1 MCGSYS
7 FLTFISL
14 HKEDDHA
21 QEVGNIGTVC
31 FRGECDAGPVLCA
44 GDPTLVG
51 WWRFDE
57 GEGTTAQ
64 DSSAYRHDGALIGDP
79 QWVTGQIG
87 SSALSFDGSDGLVEA
102 PESPVLDM
110 DNALTITAWVNLNN
124 LTTYYFVVCKSPSG
138 TAASNYPG
146 NYEFRIQ
153 SATGLLELGH
163 QTAQGEVYVFHPSTT
178 AITAG
183 QWHHVAVTFLKGD
196 RVEFYIDGASAGGAA
211 QTEDFGIL
219 NDEPVRIGGRKDGY
233 SFFDGAIDDVR
244 IYSRVLTTEELAD
257 VILGKGPNAE
267 LADDPNPADE
277 ATEVLRDTALTWEP
291 GEFAATHDVYL
302 GTTFEDVNTASRAEP
317 LDVLVSQGQNGAA
330 YDPGLL
336 EFSQTYYWR
345 IDEVNAAPDNT
356 IFKGEVW
363 SFTAEL
369 LAYPVEG
376 IIATCNVA
384 SDGDAGPENTVDGS
398 GLNADDQHSTSSGDM
413 WSVAP
418 AAGETVQLQYE
429 FDRVYKLDQMLVWNY
444 NAQFEMLLGFG
455 FKDVTVESSVDGVE
469 WTLVGDVV
477 FAQGTS
483 SPDYTANTT
492 VDFADAAVKYVR
504 LTVNS
509 GYGTRGSY
517 GLSEVRF
524 LYIPAHA
531 REPEP
536 ADGAGEVAP
545 ETTLS
550 WRAGREAGSHE
561 VHLGTDAESLALL
574 ETTSEPS
581 ATPGDLAFGATYY
594 WRVDEVNEAEEISVW
609 TGDVWSLVVQEFGLI
624 DGFEAYDNEDNP
636 IYDTWIDGWINET
649 GSTVGY
655 LQEPFAERTIVNSGA
670 QSMPLEYDNSI
681 SPFYSE
687 AEYDLGGMDLTAH
700 GADTLQL
707 YVQGDTTNTA
717 EPLYVA
723 LADSAGQTAVV
734 PHSDT
739 AVIQGD
745 TWVAWQIPLSEFS
758 GVNTASVATIYVGVG
773 DRANPTAGGTG
784 IIYVD
789 DIGYGHPVDE

>member
-1 MCGSYS
+1 MCKKSAALILCALVVS
-7 FLTFISL
+7 
-14 HKEDDHA
+14 
-21 QEVGNIGTVC
+21 VV
-31 FRGECDAGPVLCA
+31 AGPIVYA

-51 WWRFDE
+51 WWKLDE

-64 DSSAYRHDGALIGDP
+64 DSSGYGNDGTFSSGP
-79 QWVTGQIG
+79 QWVAGYFGDALEFNG
-87 SSALSFDGSDGLVEA
+87 SSGHLDCGSDPSLDLTVWTVTFWLNLAQNKDYNGFIVKGADAAENYEVLAYGNGSFHFPIMFDDGTRAYVNTDTGMIVVGEWAHFAYTYDSAEGRRFYKDGNLVFEDDVSGT
-102 PESPVLDM
+102 PQVSTEP
-110 DNALTITAWVNLNN
+110 LTIGNEQSMTR
-124 LTTYYFVVCKSPSG
+124 VVDG
-138 TAASNYPG
+138 TM
-146 NYEFRIQ
+146 
-153 SATGLLELGH
+153 
-163 QTAQGEVYVFHPSTT
+163 
-178 AITAG
+178 
-183 QWHHVAVTFLKGD
+183 
-196 RVEFYIDGASAGGAA
+196 
-211 QTEDFGIL
+211 
-219 NDEPVRIGGRKDGY
+219 
-233 SFFDGAIDDVR
+233 DDVR
-244 IYSRVLTTEELAD
+244 IYSRVLTAEELAD

-277 ATEVLRDTALTWEP
+277 ATEVLRDTVLTWEP

-302 GTTFEDVNTASRAEP
+302 GTTFEDVNAASRMDS
-317 LDVLVSQGQNGAA
+317 LDVLVSQGQSGAT

-336 EFSQTYYWR
+336 EFGRTYYWR
-345 IDEVNAAPDNT
+345 IDEVNAAPDDT

-376 IIATCNVA
+376 ITATCNVA
-384 SDGDAGPENTVDGS
+384 SKEGEGPGNTVDGS

-418 AAGETVQLQYE
+418 AEGETVQLQYE
-429 FDRVYKLDQMLVWNY
+429 FGRVYKLHQMLVWNY
-444 NAQFEMLLGFG
+444 NAQFEMLLGFSL
-455 FKDVTVESSVDGVE
+455 KDVTVESSVDGVE

-483 SPDYTANTT
+483 SPDYAANTT
-492 VDFADAAVKYVR
+492 VDFGGAAVKYVR

-517 GLSEVRF
+517 GLSEIRF
-524 LYIPAHA
+524 LYIPAQA

-536 ADGAGEVAP
+536 ADGATEVAP

-550 WRAGREAGSHE
+550 WRAGREASSHE
-561 VHLGTDAESLALL
+561 VYFGADAADLTLL

-581 ATPGDLAFGATYY
+581 ATLGDLAFGTTYY
-594 WRVDEVNEAEEISVW
+594 WRVDEVNEAKEISVW

-655 LQEPFAERTIVNSGA
+655 LQEPFAERMIVNSGA

-707 YVQGDTTNTA
+707 YVHGDATNTA

-723 LADSAGQTAVV
+723 LANSAGQTAVV
-734 PHSDT
+734 SHSDT
-739 AVIQGD
+739 AVIQGE

-758 GVNTASVATIYVGVG
+758 GVNLASVATIYVGVG
-773 DRANPTAGGTG
+773 DRANPTTGGTG
-784 IIYVD
+784 IVYID
-789 DIGYGHPVDE
+789 DIGYGHATDE